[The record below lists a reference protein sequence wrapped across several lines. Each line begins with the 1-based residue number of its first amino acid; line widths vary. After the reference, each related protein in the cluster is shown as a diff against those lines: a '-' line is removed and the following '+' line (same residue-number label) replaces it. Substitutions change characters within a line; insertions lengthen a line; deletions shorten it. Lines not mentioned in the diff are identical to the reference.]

1 MQVFKEFYNNPSR
14 SNIGILDIKI
24 PDRDCIIHTSNMWDY
39 SVQSNVYFF
48 GNTKQI
54 WPIFVSVA
62 LGLLSKPSNESYQ
75 SLFKKVM
82 NGQYSLGSL
91 YPQKIDPEKNEKNIY
106 VYNDGKLVP
115 TGDSYKAN
123 PNYSIDNG
131 FDKFIKGEIK
141 SYSVTQGTFFE
152 ILNMQDSIISYENHL
167 NKLRNDLLTKTN
179 ASKPDYNTGGGEDEQ
194 TMDDDVIQRLKISI
208 EINEKTLQLIKLGK
222 PFGDTM
228 NAEDWSEQV
237 WNTNLPSAP
246 IYQWI
251 EKQTIDGD
259 L

>member
-1 MQVFKEFYNNPSR
+1 MKVFKEFYNR
-14 SNIGILDIKI
+14 SNTSILDMKI
-24 PDRDCIIHTSNMWDY
+24 LDRDCMIQTSNMLDY
-39 SVQSNVYFF
+39 SVQSTVYFF

-75 SLFKKVM
+75 SLFEKIM

-91 YPQKIDPEKNEKNIY
+91 YPQKIDPEKNKQNMY

-115 TGDSYKAN
+115 TGDNYVAD
-123 PNYSIDNG
+123 PNYSIDIG

-141 SYSVTQGTFFE
+141 SYSVTQGPFFQ
-152 ILNMQDSIISYENHL
+152 IVKTKDSIISYKNHL
-167 NKLRNDLLTKTN
+167 NEMRNDLLTKDAFTN
-179 ASKPDYNTGGGEDEQ
+179 APDYNFRMSGGEDEQ
-194 TMDDDVIQRLKISI
+194 TINDDFIQKLKVSI

-222 PFGDTM
+222 PFGHTM
-228 NAEDWSEQV
+228 DAEDWSEQV
-237 WNTNLPSAP
+237 WNTDLPSAP